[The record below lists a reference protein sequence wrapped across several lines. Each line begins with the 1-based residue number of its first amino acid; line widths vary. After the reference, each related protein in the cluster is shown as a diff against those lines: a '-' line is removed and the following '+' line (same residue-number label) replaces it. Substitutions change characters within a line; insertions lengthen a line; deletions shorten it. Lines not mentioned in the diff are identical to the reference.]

1 MSIISNKRIE
11 YIDALRGF
19 TMFLVVYQHISTWGG
34 VYPYDS
40 ALGEIL
46 TAFRMPLFFFI
57 SGYVAYKS
65 MDWNR
70 REYTRIIVKK
80 TKVQLIPTVIF
91 SIILGAAVYG
101 MFTYYLPIYWFTLVL
116 FEMFVIFYT
125 VSLICRKNEII
136 KFGVLIALSISG
148 VIFIAT
154 HSFTNFRYYEL
165 FCFENLFKYF
175 QFFTLGLIAK
185 RFDGIYQKV
194 LESTLLNTLA
204 ILTFVAS
211 VITIRNFNI
220 METAPFAGSLLR
232 SIVSRYAGLFIVLS
246 LFFRHRDYFAKNGRI
261 SKTMQYVGRHTLD
274 IYMLHYFLLS
284 YNNRLVACILGCNSI
299 PVEICGIGLMAA
311 IIIAICL
318 CLSEILRNSSFLA
331 QYLFGAK
338 KRSDIRG

>member
-1 MSIISNKRIE
+1 MFTNTL
-11 YIDALRGF
+11 AL
-19 TMFLVVYQHISTWGG
+19 GG
-34 VYPYDS
+34 GELPYDS
-40 ALGEIL
+40 AIGEIL

-65 MDWNR
+65 MDWNI
-70 REYTRIIVKK
+70 REYTRMIVKK
-80 TKVQLIPTVIF
+80 SKVQLIPTVIF
-91 SIILGAAVYG
+91 SIIFGAAVYG
-101 MFTYYLPIYWFTLVL
+101 AFYYYLPIYWFTLVL
-116 FEMFVIFYT
+116 FEMFAIYYT
-125 VSLICRKNEII
+125 VSLLCRKNEFF
-136 KFGVLIALSISG
+136 KFGVLIVLSISG

-154 HSFTNFRYYEL
+154 DAFADFRYYETL
-165 FCFENLFKYF
+165 CFENLFKYF

-185 RFDGIYQKV
+185 RFDGIRQKL
-194 LESTLLNTLA
+194 LENTPLNTLA

-211 VITIRNFNI
+211 MIAIRSFRI

-261 SKTMQYVGRHTLD
+261 SKAMQYVGRHTLD
-274 IYMLHYFLLS
+274 IYMLHYFLLNYDNPLIAS
-284 YNNRLVACILGCNSI
+284 IHGCNSI

-318 CLSEILRNSSFLA
+318 CLSEILRNSNFLA

-338 KRSDIRG
+338 KRPKIRA